1 MSWLGAAP
9 ATRKN
14 FEMMLKEDSVAV
26 VIGGLAEMY
35 MQVSCVSL
43 AKSTVVSHC
52 GSKVNTSLSGII
64 CSFTGVIWDCTA
76 ITHRSQTV
84 SASN

>member
-35 MQVSCVSL
+35 MQVRD
-43 AKSTVVSHC
+43 STFDC
-52 GSKVNTSLSGII
+52 CCAPSGK
-64 CSFTGVIWDCTA
+64 FKD
-76 ITHRSQTV
+76 
-84 SASN
+84 